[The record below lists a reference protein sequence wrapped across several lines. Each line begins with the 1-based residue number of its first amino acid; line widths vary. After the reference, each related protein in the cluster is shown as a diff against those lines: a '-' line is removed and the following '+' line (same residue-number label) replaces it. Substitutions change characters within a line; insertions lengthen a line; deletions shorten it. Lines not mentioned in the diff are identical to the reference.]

1 MTAQPQNQPSINSE
15 LKLIPISNYE
25 MLDLFGMIEEFGDEG
40 EYRLSNTVIVLRD
53 EDDRVFINKP
63 KLFPL
68 PGILFEEEEYID
80 DLPLDSLKMALNR
93 MEEDLKHL
101 RVFLSFFYRQPD
113 GRLSQKQ
120 DYWFKFKAWRYDIDY
135 VYSEEYIIDLIKKLP
150 LVPNMI
156 KRSNKGWH
164 LIYVFNRFIERND
177 VEAYKG
183 YNEKYY
189 LPYMVYEILTKLLPI
204 YLKEIEPKLDIQ
216 ASNNVSKIATRFI
229 SKKLPAYVI
238 NSGYS
243 LETFFNAYSFLTKKT
258 FKYDNNLDLNKADL
272 NKLDLRNLDYG
283 NEKSDFTV
291 SDISKEE
298 FYTAISRCGVI
309 KALDEDWENHSYEE
323 WFLMTT
329 LYAIKVLYVEN
340 EEEKEELIQEYHEK
354 SSRYSNYEE
363 KEADYML
370 NKIIEYQ
377 KKGLKIHGCKRINE
391 VINPKY
397 LDACKSCPYKKVDRE
412 GNIYGHYLFSYLYK
426 ENLEDD
432 DIEIANWTLKDD
444 GWIMYDKEVGSYFY
458 VLPYFRIRSHYI
470 VGDLE
475 DEFIEI
481 VDKRGRS
488 YIKKVERRSDSYKPN
503 IDIVKSFGEINPT
516 EISEAKL
523 FLAKYIE
530 KVKAKRGVKIDF
542 VGYKYIGNE
551 WDIIVGGNGKYSRK
565 EISFIFHGK
574 GIESPDW
581 YVPEIKG
588 SEELF
593 KITYRGLFNLTDS
606 PLHLAIAHFLSWIGR
621 EYIKDRSL
629 IGYLNP
635 VFILIGDT
643 GTGKSLR
650 LKIATALYGSPSL
663 FSFTNIT
670 QASFNNNFPLIK
682 TPFGVDE
689 VIMKT
694 ALDERKFGELVYN
707 ITNIQGKMT
716 FNNTYNPIDVP
727 VAITGETENLLIDKA
742 FSNFRGLNR
751 RSIVIEMTEKWEPNS
766 KTLDDALNKLQF
778 NHGHILSYVRSLKEI
793 DKKEIEDLTNKIE
806 AKLNFGNSS
815 FNDLRKH
822 TALSLAM
829 FYHFFL
835 HFIGINK
842 DAIEKKINSM
852 IEFVTA
858 QIYKRQIVK
867 VGETVDYME
876 EIINFIARVEEAL
889 NNKKSLKNL
898 SYEKLC
904 NTIGYTPSHRVG
916 QLLKKFFWKKY
927 TYESRTSTLFRFR
940 PGILIINPIEFEPD
954 NGRDAIMNKD
964 IIQEDRERLNELT
977 DEELKIWVDIFRL
990 RYDSNA
996 MRKIVDAIGNQ
1007 RLRKII
1013 YPD

>member
-1 MTAQPQNQPSINSE
+1 MSYKQPNHQPQVEEIKPAEGLSLPKTTQPTQPDNNISYIIAKCNDKLQEKIKIAEKAYKNSLNIIPRDGKRPIWMGMTAQTYKANLELIIQE
-15 LKLIPISNYE
+15 LKKNPSL
-25 MLDLFGMIEEFGDEG
+25 EFGVVTGEQLEGKFGFVAIDIDIDTEDCKKSIAEQIESRAEKHGIYFYKEITKSGRIHYYILLDEITEEIEKISKLPYPFECFKYKSTKTIHG
-40 EYRLSNTVIVLRD
+40 EIELFAKKNKYIAIYD
-53 EDDRVFINKP
+53 ENPCIADDILVFSDHLGFIDFLNEWMEDFEEEDTIEVKEP
-63 KLFPL
+63 VKEKATIEDKE
-68 PGILFEEEEYID
+68 PGILASND
-80 DLPLDSLKMALNR
+80 
-93 MEEDLKHL
+93 
-101 RVFLSFFYRQPD
+101 
-113 GRLSQKQ
+113 KQ
-120 DYWFKFKAWRYDIDY
+120 DFND
-135 VYSEEYIIDLIKKLP
+135 EE
-150 LVPNMI
+150 
-156 KRSNKGWH
+156 S
-164 LIYVFNRFIERND
+164 
-177 VEAYKG
+177 
-183 YNEKYY
+183 
-189 LPYMVYEILTKLLPI
+189 
-204 YLKEIEPKLDIQ
+204 
-216 ASNNVSKIATRFI
+216 
-229 SKKLPAYVI
+229 
-238 NSGYS
+238 
-243 LETFFNAYSFLTKKT
+243 TFTI
-258 FKYDNNLDLNKADL
+258 
-272 NKLDLRNLDYG
+272 
-283 NEKSDFTV
+283 
-291 SDISKEE
+291 SDITRQE
-298 FYTAISRCGVI
+298 FYAAISRCGVL
-309 KALDEDWENHSYEE
+309 KVLDEDWENHGYEE

-329 LYAIKVLYVEN
+329 LYAIKILYAKN

-354 SSRYSNYEE
+354 SSRYSNYKE

-370 NKIIEYQ
+370 NKIISYQ
-377 KKGLKIHGCKRINE
+377 SNKLKIHGCKRINE

-397 LDACKSCPYKKVDRE
+397 LDACKSCPYKRVDRE
-412 GNIYGHYLFSYLYK
+412 GNIYGHYLFSYLNK

-432 DIEIANWTLKDD
+432 DVTIPGWALKDN
-444 GWIMYDKEVGSYFY
+444 GWNMYINKAETYVQ
-458 VLPYFRIRSHYI
+458 VLPYFRIRAHYL
-470 VGDLE
+470 VGNLE
-475 DEFIEI
+475 DEFIEL

-488 YIKKVERRSDSYKPN
+488 YIKKVERRSDSYKPSL
-503 IDIVKSFGEINPT
+503 DIVKGFGKINPSK
-516 EISEAKL
+516 INEAKL
-523 FLAKYIE
+523 FLAEYIE
-530 KVKAKRGVKIDF
+530 NVKAERGVKIDF
-542 VGYKYIGNE
+542 VGYKYISNE

-574 GIESPDW
+574 EMEGPDW
-581 YVPEIKG
+581 YVPEVKG
-588 SEELF
+588 SEKLF
-593 KITYRGLFNLTDS
+593 KITYQALFNLNDP
-606 PLHLAIAHFLSWIGR
+606 PLHLALAHFLSHIGR

-650 LKIATALYGSPSL
+650 LKIAAALYGSTSL

-670 QASFNNNFPLIK
+670 QASFNNNFPLLK
-682 TPFGVDE
+682 VPFGVDE

-694 ALDERKFGELVYN
+694 AADERKFGELIYN

-716 FNNTYNPIDVP
+716 YNNTYNPIDVP
-727 VAITGETENLLIDKA
+727 VGITGETENLLIDKA

-751 RSIVIEMTEKWEPNS
+751 RSIVVEMTESFKGNS
-766 KTLDDALNKLQF
+766 NVLDDALNKLLH
-778 NHGHILSYVRSLKEI
+778 NHGHILSYVRSLKED
-793 DKKEIEDLTNKIE
+793 DKIEIEDLINRIE

-822 TALSLAM
+822 LALSLAM
-829 FYHFFL
+829 FHHFYR
-835 HFIGINK
+835 HYIGISK
-842 DAIEKKINSM
+842 DEIDKKINSM

-858 QIYKRQIVK
+858 QIYKKQIVK

-876 EIINFIARVEEAL
+876 EIINFIAKVEEAL